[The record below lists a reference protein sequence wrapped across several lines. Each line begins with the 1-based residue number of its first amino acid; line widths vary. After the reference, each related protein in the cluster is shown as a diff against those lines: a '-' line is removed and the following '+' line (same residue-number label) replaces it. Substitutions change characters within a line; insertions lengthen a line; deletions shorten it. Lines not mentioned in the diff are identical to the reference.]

1 MRCGYGSVS
10 GEGDDPLCEARLSGT
25 IALNL
30 LDQIDDRLKDPDFR
44 LNRDDFEDC
53 STSLLTDIYPNLVPI
68 SGGSDEGRDAQI
80 GDPDGTI
87 GVLITSSRDL
97 EGVLANLRKGCRQ
110 IAKKQ
115 VPIRRVI
122 LANLAEL
129 NASKRKKIAEASEA
143 LGFEVVQTYPRPWYA
158 NRLRRD
164 PDWRVKLLRLRGGT
178 YTLARPPLDD
188 LGVDVDATVGRAE
201 ELAAIRAAAG
211 DVMVSGVPGVGKTH
225 LVAQVPD
232 ALFVEK
238 LADLSRLAD
247 DLLETDPK
255 VVVFDDAG
263 ARAEVVVELQ
273 IIRRS
278 HQLSYRIIAVCWPH
292 ETQMVADRL
301 KDATTVE
308 VGRMTKAELGEI
320 LRKRGITRDSV
331 LRRILDQAHGRPA
344 WAVRLGGVLSPPS
357 GNAAPRGARRARSRP
372 WTAPPRCC

>member
-10 GEGDDPLCEARLSGT
+10 GECDDPLCEARLSGT

-143 LGFEVVQTYPRPWYA
+143 LGFEVVQTYPR
-158 NRLRRD
+158 LRSVAELNFDNALPSHGD
-164 PDWRVKLLRLRGGT
+164 PLMQHASTMLLQL
-178 YTLARPPLDD
+178 
-188 LGVDVDATVGRAE
+188 AE
-201 ELAAIRAAAG
+201 EH
-211 DVMVSGVPGVGKTH
+211 P
-225 LVAQVPD
+225 
-232 ALFVEK
+232 
-238 LADLSRLAD
+238 
-247 DLLETDPK
+247 
-255 VVVFDDAG
+255 
-263 ARAEVVVELQ
+263 
-273 IIRRS
+273 
-278 HQLSYRIIAVCWPH
+278 
-292 ETQMVADRL
+292 
-301 KDATTVE
+301 
-308 VGRMTKAELGEI
+308 
-320 LRKRGITRDSV
+320 
-331 LRRILDQAHGRPA
+331 
-344 WAVRLGGVLSPPS
+344 
-357 GNAAPRGARRARSRP
+357 
-372 WTAPPRCC
+372 